1 MGDHKEI
8 NEFEK
13 IIITVIFKS
22 EEKKTLGSGTVICLC
37 AVLQCGLKITV
48 YVENPSVIN
57 SNQAQGE
64 TIDMGKFG

>member
-1 MGDHKEI
+1 MNLKKLSSQS
-8 NEFEK
+8 FLSQRK
-13 IIITVIFKS
+13 
-22 EEKKTLGSGTVICLC
+22 KKTLGSGTVICLC